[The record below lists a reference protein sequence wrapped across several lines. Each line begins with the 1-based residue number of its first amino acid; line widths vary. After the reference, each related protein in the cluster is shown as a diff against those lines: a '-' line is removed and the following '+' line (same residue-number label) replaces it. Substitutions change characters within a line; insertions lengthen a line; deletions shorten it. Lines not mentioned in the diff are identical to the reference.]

1 MDPKLVKIVKETE
14 TRSLTVRKFE
24 VDMMLRGQVKSLRG
38 IKLFRS
44 NNIVRVTVVMHG
56 ERERERE
63 KERDRQTERQMN
75 RQIDR

>member
-63 KERDRQTERQMN
+63 LDSENVLTDRQTDQ
-75 RQIDR
+75 